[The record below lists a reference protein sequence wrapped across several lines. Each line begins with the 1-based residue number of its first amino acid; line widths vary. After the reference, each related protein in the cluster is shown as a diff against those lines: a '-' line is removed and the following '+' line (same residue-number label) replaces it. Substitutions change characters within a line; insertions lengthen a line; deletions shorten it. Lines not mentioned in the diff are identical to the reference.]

1 MKYAAALTLT
11 GALAVTTATPSQAAH
26 GRNAGAPSAVLR
38 AGALVG
44 AAAANATTTA
54 IITATGRYAYAPG
67 YYAYDY
73 APAPVYGYARGPR
86 YYYGPGNSS
95 EGNCT
100 ISPGSGRLQRP
111 ATPATDEKAM
121 TLERAGRGPP
131 FCVR

>member
-1 MKYAAALTLT
+1 MRTAMKYAAALTLT
-11 GALAVTTATPSQAAH
+11 GALAVMTATPSQAAH
-26 GRNAGAPSAVLR
+26 GRNAAAIGGFA

-44 AAAANATTTA
+44 AAAANTNY
-54 IITATGRYAYAPG
+54 GYYYGDGPYYAYAPG

-100 ISPGSGRLQRP
+100 ISPGSGDY
-111 ATPATDEKAM
+111 TPCYT
-121 TLERAGRGPP
+121 GH
-131 FCVR
+131 